1 MKIAVLGGSFNP
13 IHIGHAMLA
22 ETVIQD
28 LGYDKVLFVPTCNP
42 PHKQMNTTVTAE
54 QRFEMVDTFCK
65 ASSVN
70 GVQKFF
76 AEDCEI
82 RRGGVS
88 YTADTLEYLTEKYKD
103 QLAGERLSFIMG
115 QEVAAQFYKWN
126 NPDKVASLAH
136 LILAHRHP
144 DNNGVETKLFANKPS
159 GNYAEDYSDESYLEH
174 FPYEHSVLEN
184 PVMPVSSTEIRA
196 RVALGKGWRYL
207 VPEAV
212 FHYILEHNLYTGVNK

>member
-28 LGYDKVLFVPTCNP
+28 LGYDRVLFVPTCNP
-42 PHKQMNTTVTAE
+42 PHKQMNANVTAE
-54 QRFEMVDTFCK
+54 QRFEMVDAFCK
-65 ASSVN
+65 ASALN

-82 RRGGVS
+82 KRGGIS
-88 YTADTLEYLTEKYKD
+88 YTSDTLAYITEKYREDLNGSKP
-103 QLAGERLSFIMG
+103 AFIMG

-126 NPDKVASLAH
+126 NPEKVAELAD
-136 LILAHRHP
+136 LIIAHRHP
-144 DNNGVETKLFANKPS
+144 DNNGVDTKLYANKPS
-159 GNYAEDYSDESYLEH
+159 GQYTEDYTDESYLEN
-174 FPYEHSVLEN
+174 FPYRHIVLEN

-196 RVALGKGWRYL
+196 RIATTKGWRYL

-212 FHYILEHNLYTGVNK
+212 FHYILEHKLYGKV